1 MLAKRNQPRDAV
13 SIWATAVLSSG
24 LLQSRR
30 TCDPKYYCPE
40 FSTAISLHQKQGIHK
55 QKSTGESRRKK
66 SLLLVKS
73 NEKNVQIK
81 LLHVASVLLLQIPS
95 LHLSADQI
103 LIEGFMRLK
112 A

>member
-66 SLLLVKS
+66 VYSL
-73 NEKNVQIK
+73 
-81 LLHVASVLLLQIPS
+81 
-95 LHLSADQI
+95 
-103 LIEGFMRLK
+103 
-112 A
+112 